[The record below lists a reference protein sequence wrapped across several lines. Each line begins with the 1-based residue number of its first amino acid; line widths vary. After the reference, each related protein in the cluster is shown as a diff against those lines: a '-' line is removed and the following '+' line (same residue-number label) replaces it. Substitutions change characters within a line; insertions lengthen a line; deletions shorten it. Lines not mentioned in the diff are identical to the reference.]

1 MFVSIISLSF
11 ILLLYIRVI
20 LSESS
25 RSKPIWTCDDTRKKD
40 LDEMLGRLRTAISG
54 LLDIFQ
60 NISGPFFKNSKQV
73 FQDILEIFKKCK
85 EMEKLTKSSFFKE
98 DEICDL
104 MSEIKEELRK
114 ENTTKLAKHVA
125 SMYKFRN
132 SPQYNEITGKIE
144 KSKRKDDILSPIEE
158 AANGDCELKT
168 KTDKTEARMEKTESE
183 KDHNAEGKKGT
194 YENTGK
200 DFGTA
205 VRQIERDIETETLE
219 GAVGI
224 AGDTSNQKDTTE
236 QKIKQALIDYGTHIE
251 DPILQIIFD
260 TSLHLAVAK
269 SAEKQF
275 EDTDAA
281 GDSVKKSEDKE
292 TGKDDSRAGAE
303 DRKPDKSVSEE
314 SVTDIV
320 ESAMISVCLGDHD
333 SAEVAALKNSVKRKV
348 EEIYSRALVDSEGT
362 RTPQGVEAIH
372 TGTINNADGEPV
384 VDKSS
389 QGQEADIAQSES
401 QVKSQDTVEG
411 EVEKKSETSNDKPE
425 FPTNH
430 RTLCIQIC
438 KALNKQLTC
447 MQNELHKKWLR
458 YKFGCDE
465 NATDFELGEAIE
477 NKLIESHDK
486 HGRPLEWSDL
496 PGSKND
502 TVADEAK
509 TSAEKLQASKV
520 AGESAQVLE
529 DTGKPGKVEVE
540 SEDTEGATAD
550 MGNENGELEKSSG

>member
-1 MFVSIISLSF
+1 M
-11 ILLLYIRVI
+11 
-20 LSESS
+20 
-25 RSKPIWTCDDTRKKD
+25 
-40 LDEMLGRLRTAISG
+40 DEMLGRLRTAISG

-132 SPQYNEITGKIE
+132 SPQYNEMTGKIE
-144 KSKRKDDILSPIEE
+144 KSKTKDEKLSPIEE

-168 KTDKTEARMEKTESE
+168 KTDKTEAVIEKTESE
-183 KDHNAEGKKGT
+183 KDHNAESKKGT
-194 YENTGK
+194 SKNTGK
-200 DFGTA
+200 DLGTA
-205 VRQIERDIETETLE
+205 ARQKERDIETETLE

-275 EDTDAA
+275 EDADAA

-292 TGKDDSRAGAE
+292 TGKNDSKAGAE
-303 DRKPDKSVSEE
+303 DTKPDKSVSEE

-320 ESAMISVCLGDHD
+320 ESAMISVCLGDGD
-333 SAEVAALKNSVKRKV
+333 SAEVAALKNSAKRKV
-348 EEIYSRALVDSEGT
+348 EEIYSRAFVDSEGT
-362 RTPQGVEAIH
+362 QTPQGVEAS
-372 TGTINNADGEPV
+372 TQSGEINNADGEPV
-384 VDKSS
+384 DDKSS
-389 QGQEADIAQSES
+389 QGKKADIAQSFS

-411 EVEKKSETSNDKPE
+411 EVEKKSETSSDKPE

-496 PGSKND
+496 PGSKTD
-502 TVADEAK
+502 TDANVKSNVNELK
-509 TSAEKLQASKV
+509 ASKV
-520 AGESAQVLE
+520 AGESGQVLE